1 MGTKMMNEHDLP
13 VVFHALDYDADI
25 EITEGRLPHW
35 FQTGA
40 TIFITFRLADSLPA
54 AVIQRWQNELH
65 DWLSRQDLTEQQI
78 RILLDSKS
86 INDSAVWKRLRPEQH
101 AEFKRLR
108 QRLFEHSL
116 DECHGSCVFRD
127 PLAAQLVAKALL
139 HFDSVR
145 YHLDSFVI
153 MPNHVHALTQ
163 FLPGYNLSTVGQS
176 WMRYSARKVNK
187 ALHRTGP
194 LWQPEPFDHVVR
206 SPEQFHYLQRYIQ
219 NNAAKPNLKNG
230 EYVYWSRNVA

>member
-1 MGTKMMNEHDLP
+1 MNEHDLP

-25 EITEGRLPHW
+25 EITERRLPHW

-40 TIFITFRLADSLPA
+40 TIFITFRLEDSLPA

-65 DWLSRQDLTEQQI
+65 DWLSHQDLTEQQVK
-78 RILLDSKS
+78 ILLDSKS
-86 INDSAVWKRLRPEQH
+86 INDSAVWKRLSPEQH

-116 DECHGSCVFRD
+116 DECHGRCVLRV
-127 PLAAQLVAKALL
+127 PVAAQIVAKALL

-163 FLPGYNLSTVGQS
+163 FLPGYNLSTIGQS
-176 WMRYSARKVNK
+176 WMRYSARMVNK

-206 SPEQFHYLQRYIQ
+206 GPEQFHYLQRYIQ
-219 NNAAKPNLKNG
+219 NNAAKTNLKNG